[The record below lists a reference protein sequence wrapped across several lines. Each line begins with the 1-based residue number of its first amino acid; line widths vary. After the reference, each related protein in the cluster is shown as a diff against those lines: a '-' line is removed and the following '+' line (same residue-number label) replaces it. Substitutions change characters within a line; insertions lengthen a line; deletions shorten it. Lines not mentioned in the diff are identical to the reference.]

1 MPLNPLALAD
11 LHLDLLYGRDS
22 DGLMTGS
29 RDPAVA
35 APLFHLVRTT
45 AGNRWLL
52 SAALSEDQRAEIEE
66 ALVAEPVVS
75 DLAEMEGRPPV
86 LRGLR
91 PLLESVRMSL
101 KEYRGP
107 AFVFP
112 ESLPQATA
120 DVEILRDPT
129 GARTGPE
136 LAWVRTAT
144 VAEQPLAVARDAA
157 ANVIAVCHSARS
169 TAGAAEAGVETA
181 PNFRG
186 RGLAGAVVVAWAVAV
201 RAEGRLPFYGTEWA
215 NQASRAVARKLGL
228 IAFSEDFHVG

>member
-1 MPLNPLALAD
+1 MPPNLLALAD

-66 ALVAEPVVS
+66 ALVAEPVVG

-86 LRGLR
+86 LRGLG
-91 PLLESVRMSL
+91 PLLDSVGMSL

-112 ESLPQATA
+112 KALPQIAG
-120 DVEILRDPT
+120 DVELLPNPS
-129 GARTGPE
+129 GARTVPE
-136 LAWVRTAT
+136 LAWVRSATA
-144 VAEQPLAVARDAA
+144 AEQPLAVAHDAA
-157 ANVIAVCHSARS
+157 ASVIAVCHSARS
-169 TAGAAEAGVETA
+169 TAEAAEAGVETA
-181 PNFRG
+181 PAYRG

-201 RAEGRLPFYGTEWA
+201 RAEGRLPFYGTQWS
-215 NQASRAVARKLGL
+215 NHASRAIARKLGL
-228 IAFSEDFHVG
+228 VAFSEDFHVG